1 MIHLM
6 IDDQPIAVPPGYT
19 VLQAAREHGIA
30 IPTLCYLESLPPY
43 AACRLC
49 LVEIATPR
57 GRRSPSG
64 ESKLVASCAYP
75 SEEGLVVRTN
85 TEQVLDARRTVV
97 ELLMSTAG
105 HLPVVQKLAQ
115 ELGVQAPYVQLAPND
130 CILCGLCVRACREI
144 VGVGAIS
151 LTHRGMER
159 AVSTPFEISSADCI
173 ECATC
178 ALVCPTGAIR
188 IEDITRPARTSHTW
202 ASAYARR
209 ACRLCESEPPGP
221 LFPQDYRELLG
232 TQTPALARRCK
243 CER

>member
-1 MIHLM
+1 MIHLT
-6 IDDQPIAVPPGYT
+6 IDNQSIEVPSGYT

-57 GRRSPSG
+57 G
-64 ESKLVASCAYP
+64 SKLVASCAYP
-75 SEEGLVVRTN
+75 SEDGLVVRTN

-188 IEDITRPARTSHTW
+188 IEDITRPARTSHVW

-209 ACRLCESEPPGP
+209 ACRLCESEPPGLP
-221 LFPQDYRELLG
+221 FPQDYRELL
-232 TQTPALARRCK
+232 ALRVTK
-243 CER
+243 DE

>member
-1 MIHLM
+1 MIHIT
-6 IDDQPIAVPPGYT
+6 IDNQLVVVPPGYT
-19 VLQAAREHGIA
+19 LLQAAREHGIA

-57 GRRSPSG
+57 G
-64 ESKLVASCAYP
+64 SKLVASCAYP
-75 SEEGLVVRTN
+75 SEDGLVVRTN

-188 IEDITRPARTSHTW
+188 IEDITRPARTSHVW

-209 ACRLCESEPPGP
+209 ACRLCESELPGLP
-221 LFPQDYRELLG
+221 FPQDYRELL
-232 TQTPALARRCK
+232 ALRVTK
-243 CER
+243 DE

>member
-1 MIHLM
+1 MVHLT
-6 IDDQPIAVPPGYT
+6 IDGRSIEVLPGYT
-19 VLQAAREHGIA
+19 VLQAAREHGIH

-64 ESKLVASCAYP
+64 DGKLVASCAYP
-75 SEEGLVVRTN
+75 CEDGLVVRTN
-85 TEQVLDARRTVV
+85 TELVLSTRRTVV

-105 HLPVVQKLAQ
+105 HLPVVQRLAD
-115 ELGVQAPYVQLAPND
+115 ELGVQVPYVTLEPND

-178 ALVCPTGAIR
+178 ALVCPTGAIHV
-188 IEDITRPARTSHTW
+188 EDITRPVRTSHTW
-202 ASAYARR
+202 MSAYARR
-209 ACRLCESEPPGP
+209 ACRLCESGPPGLP
-221 LFPQDYRELLG
+221 FQQNYRELLG
-232 TQTPALARRCK
+232 MTK
-243 CER
+243 DE